1 LYQIV
6 TRNDEEEEDGLIT
19 PVEERMVDSLAN
31 IFSSSQLPTPSARSR
46 LSSTSSAVIADNH
59 QDAEEKPDRPQT
71 PPPFTSQAQYE
82 PLQSGSPTPSF
93 KARRRR
99 AAKLAHFFGVGYHH
113 LSESMG
119 LPVATLK
126 SSVSGAAE
134 LGPNT
139 PITHTIPSS
148 SVQMDVKVSRPARF
162 WGIVDGRRDMKEANM
177 DDVIGKLREMK
188 AK

>member
-1 LYQIV
+1 LYQIT
-6 TRNDEEEEDGLIT
+6 TRNGEEEDDDLIT
-19 PVEERMVDSLAN
+19 PVEEKMMDSLAN
-31 IFSSSQLPTPSARSR
+31 IFSSSQLPAPSARSR
-46 LSSTSSAVIADNH
+46 LSSTSSAIIADS
-59 QDAEEKPDRPQT
+59 QDAEQKPDRPQT
-71 PPPFTSQAQYE
+71 PPPFTSQAKYE

-119 LPVATLK
+119 FPVPASK
-126 SSVSGAAE
+126 SSLSGAAE
-134 LGPNT
+134 LGPNG
-139 PITHTIPSS
+139 PITHTSIPSS
-148 SVQMDVKVSRPARF
+148 VQVDVKVSGPARF
-162 WGIVDGRRDMKEANM
+162 WGIVDGRRDMQEANM

>member
-1 LYQIV
+1 
-6 TRNDEEEEDGLIT
+6 
-19 PVEERMVDSLAN
+19 MVDSLTN

-46 LSSTSSAVIADNH
+46 LSSTSSAVITDSH
-59 QDAEEKPDRPQT
+59 QDAEQKLDRPQT
-71 PPPFTSQAQYE
+71 PPPFTPQAQYE
-82 PLQSGSPTPSF
+82 PIQSGSPSPSF

-119 LPVATLK
+119 LPVTTLK
-126 SSVSGAAE
+126 SSLSEAAE
-134 LGPNT
+134 LEPNT
-139 PITHTIPSS
+139 HTTSS
-148 SVQMDVKVSRPARF
+148 SVQVDVKVSGPARL